1 MNCFKIKRENYKVF
15 FSLVIANLIYVIPV
29 ILSGRYYKDD
39 LARTLYGVAGWR
51 GDGRPLGEWLI
62 KLISGG
68 HSTVDDIAPISWLIA
83 VLVLAYGLTVYA
95 QNHFDLA
102 EGKLQVVITLLFV
115 VTNPFAIE
123 NWSYRFDCWILLL
136 NRVLVREKF

>member
-51 GDGRPLGEWLI
+51 GGWTTTGRVADKI
-62 KLISGG
+62 NIRR
-68 HSTVDDIAPISWLIA
+68 T
-83 VLVLAYGLTVYA
+83 
-95 QNHFDLA
+95 
-102 EGKLQVVITLLFV
+102 
-115 VTNPFAIE
+115 
-123 NWSYRFDCWILLL
+123 
-136 NRVLVREKF
+136 